1 MIFIKS
7 ILALSLAALALA
19 APSAEP
25 RQLNGTSYLLRI
37 SFHQTQNHAAILSD
51 TVTGLEDVVSGVAAS
66 LTG

>member
-1 MIFIKS
+1 MMFIKS

-25 RQLNGTSYLLRI
+25 RQLNGTSYLVRI

-51 TVTGLEDVVSGVAAS
+51 TVTGLEDVVNGVAAS

>member
-1 MIFIKS
+1 MMFIKS

-37 SFHQTQNHAAILSD
+37 CFHRTQIHAAVLSD
-51 TVTGLEDVVSGVAAS
+51 VVTGLDDVVDGVAAS

>member
-1 MIFIKS
+1 MMFIKS

-37 SFHQTQNHAAILSD
+37 SLHQTQNHAAVLSGA
-51 TVTGLEDVVSGVAAS
+51 VTGLEDAINGIAAS

>member
-1 MIFIKS
+1 MMFIKS

-37 SFHQTQNHAAILSD
+37 SFHQTQNHAAVLNG
-51 TVTGLEDVVSGVAAS
+51 VLTGLEDTVAGVAAS